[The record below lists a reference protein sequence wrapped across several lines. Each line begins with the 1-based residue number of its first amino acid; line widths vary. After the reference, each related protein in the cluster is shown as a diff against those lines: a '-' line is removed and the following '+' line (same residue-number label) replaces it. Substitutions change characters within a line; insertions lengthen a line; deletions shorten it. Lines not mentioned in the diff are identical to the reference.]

1 MSAEDQMANPLAVG
15 TIDEQLAIAKEHIE
29 ALVVDHRHFTAR
41 WLTKIKENA
50 GLTIDEWALAK
61 ILVNLFGLW
70 LTISER
76 ADFVANA
83 VLCGVPLILTFFYPE
98 EKATNEDMLIYWP
111 CYAVITLFD
120 FILRAIPGWY
130 MLKIVFF
137 SLFFLRPWRLA
148 LKIRLLMLLLEMS
161 RQTALA
167 QQSQSTHHQ
176 KASASNSSH
185 RSSAVARPQQNQ
197 QQMSPE
203 LIAQLLTAL
212 QVTNH
217 SANATEGGTTTNT
230 LPTPEQLAALQK
242 ALAEGGGGKEGQQG
256 STYFDLRAKSK
267 TKLVNPVPS
276 KYADVKKKD
285 ESKK

>member
-1 MSAEDQMANPLAVG
+1 MSVEDQMANPLAVG
-15 TIDEQLAIAKEHIE
+15 TLDEQLAIAKEHIE
-29 ALVVDHRHFTAR
+29 ALVTDHRHFTAR

-83 VLCGVPLILTFFYPE
+83 LLAGVPLILTFFYPE

-120 FILRAIPGWY
+120 FILRAIPCWY

-137 SLFFLRPWRLA
+137 ALFFLRPWRLA

-167 QQSQSTHHQ
+167 QQSQSTHQ
-176 KASASNSSH
+176 KASSSSSSH
-185 RSSAVARPQQNQ
+185 RSAVTRPQQNQ

-212 QVTNH
+212 NASNR
-217 SANATEGGTTTNT
+217 SANATEGGTTTNS
-230 LPTPEQLAALQK
+230 LPTPEQLAALQR
-242 ALAEGGGGKEGQQG
+242 AMAEGGGKEGQQQG

-276 KYADVKKKD
+276 RYADVKEKD
-285 ESKK
+285 ENKK